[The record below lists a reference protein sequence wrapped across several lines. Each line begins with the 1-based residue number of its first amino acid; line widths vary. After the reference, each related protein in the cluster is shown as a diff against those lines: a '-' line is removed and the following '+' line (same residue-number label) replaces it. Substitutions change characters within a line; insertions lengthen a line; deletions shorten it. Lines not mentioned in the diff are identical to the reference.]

1 MTLIHLSATMAERFM
16 VNHGNRV
23 FENDN
28 DKKEAN
34 PVATVIEA
42 LPNAMF
48 RVELE
53 DGRQVLTYLSGK
65 MHMNKIRVLVGD
77 KVAVQ
82 LDQYGE
88 RGRIVRRM

>member
-1 MTLIHLSATMAERFM
+1 M
-16 VNHGNRV
+16 VNQGNRSL
-23 FENDN
+23 ENSS
-28 DKKEAN
+28 DKPEAF
-34 PVATVIEA
+34 PVATVVEA

-53 DGRQVLTYLSGK
+53 GGRQVLTYLSGK

-88 RGRIVRRM
+88 RGRIVRRF

>member
-1 MTLIHLSATMAERFM
+1 M
-16 VNHGNRV
+16 VDQVNRSPENGN
-23 FENDN
+23 
-28 DKKEAN
+28 N
-34 PVATVIEA
+34 PKDSNPMATVVEA

>member
-1 MTLIHLSATMAERFM
+1 MGLSDRVFERFM
-16 VNHGNRV
+16 VNHGNRSP
-23 FENDN
+23 EMGS
-28 DKKEAN
+28 DKKDAH
-34 PVATVIEA
+34 PVATVVES

-65 MHMNKIRVLVGD
+65 MHINKIRVLVGD